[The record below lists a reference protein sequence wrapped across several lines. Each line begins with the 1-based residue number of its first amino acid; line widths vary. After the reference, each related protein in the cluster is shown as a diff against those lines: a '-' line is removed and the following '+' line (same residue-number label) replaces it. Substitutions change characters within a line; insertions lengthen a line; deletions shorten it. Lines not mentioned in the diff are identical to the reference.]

1 MTTLPSRR
9 EVKEGLSKK
18 DKKKLGKEKI
28 RDKRRASAAAPR
40 GGGGSEADVDD
51 DGGGGGGGGGGGR
64 VQGAAAKVTTLS
76 AATAAQNLA
85 VFLKNYSDWTRL
97 SLLDES
103 SSSTTTSGDG
113 GRRREIAE
121 LLDRTIREAQ
131 HLYESALHVRSSI
144 LPPHHPDVIA
154 TKYSLAEL
162 LDSPPAAAT
171 STTTTTCAAA
181 ATATSLDGDRANRLR
196 EEILS
201 AYNVEER
208 EEDGSTSE

>member
-28 RDKRRASAAAPR
+28 RDKRRANAAGLR
-40 GGGGSEADVDD
+40 GGGGSEADADD
-51 DGGGGGGGGGGGR
+51 DGDGNGI
-64 VQGAAAKVTTLS
+64 QGAAAKVTTLS

-162 LDSPPAAAT
+162 LDSSPAAAT
-171 STTTTTCAAA
+171 TTTTTGAAA

>member
-1 MTTLPSRR
+1 MMTLPSRR

-28 RDKRRASAAAPR
+28 RDKRRANAAAPR

-51 DGGGGGGGGGGGR
+51 DGDGGGDGGGGR
-64 VQGAAAKVTTLS
+64 VQGVAAKVTTLS

-103 SSSTTTSGDG
+103 SSSTTTTTSGDG

-162 LDSPPAAAT
+162 LDSPPAAAA
-171 STTTTTCAAA
+171 TTTTTGAAA

>member
-1 MTTLPSRR
+1 M
-9 EVKEGLSKK
+9 
-18 DKKKLGKEKI
+18 
-28 RDKRRASAAAPR
+28 
-40 GGGGSEADVDD
+40 
-51 DGGGGGGGGGGGR
+51 
-64 VQGAAAKVTTLS
+64 TTLS

-154 TKYSLAEL
+154 TKYSLADL
-162 LDSPPAAAT
+162 LDSSPAAAT
-171 STTTTTCAAA
+171 TTTTTGAAA

-208 EEDGSTSE
+208 EEDGSTSN